1 MKNVDKLYEKYY
13 DTYKSS
19 YENNDEL
26 NEAKKENLNFKQF
39 EIVVDKTF
47 KELKLDGQ
55 TKNFNKETEK
65 REKGVDKNGCTKH
78 FGYEPSAL
86 VSKLLIQNKQ
96 DLRKSLH
103 KIKKQ
108 MIELDKDETNST
120 NNRNENDRLNMIQQ
134 SVIGRIYQF
143 FKNKFLPD
151 EQPDKLKLPKW
162 VNVSKERFNEILNIT
177 TEAKNNGSKTSLY
190 GE

>member
-1 MKNVDKLYEKYY
+1 MKNVDKLYEKYHN
-13 DTYKSS
+13 TYKSS

-39 EIVVDKTF
+39 EIVVDKTY

-55 TKNFNKETEK
+55 TKNFNKEIEK

-86 VSKLLIQNKQ
+86 VSKLLIQNTQ

-103 KIKKQ
+103 KIKK
-108 MIELDKDETNST
+108 TN
-120 NNRNENDRLNMIQQ
+120 D
-134 SVIGRIYQF
+134 
-143 FKNKFLPD
+143 
-151 EQPDKLKLPKW
+151 
-162 VNVSKERFNEILNIT
+162 
-177 TEAKNNGSKTSLY
+177 
-190 GE
+190 

>member
-39 EIVVDKTF
+39 EIVVDKTY

-55 TKNFNKETEK
+55 TKNFNKEIEK

-78 FGYEPSAL
+78 FG
-86 VSKLLIQNKQ
+86 
-96 DLRKSLH
+96 
-103 KIKKQ
+103 
-108 MIELDKDETNST
+108 
-120 NNRNENDRLNMIQQ
+120 
-134 SVIGRIYQF
+134 
-143 FKNKFLPD
+143 
-151 EQPDKLKLPKW
+151 
-162 VNVSKERFNEILNIT
+162 
-177 TEAKNNGSKTSLY
+177 
-190 GE
+190 